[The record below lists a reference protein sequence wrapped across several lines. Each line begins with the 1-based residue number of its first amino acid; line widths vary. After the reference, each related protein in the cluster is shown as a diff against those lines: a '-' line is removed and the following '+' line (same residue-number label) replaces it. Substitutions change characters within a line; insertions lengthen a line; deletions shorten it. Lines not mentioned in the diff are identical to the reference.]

1 MSQWSR
7 QELEDAFT
15 RHQQVVVEI
24 GETANWSRFAD
35 TFTED
40 ATYVEHTYGTFH
52 GREQIREWITSTM
65 STFPGSE
72 MPLFPVSWQIVD
84 EERGWISC
92 EFMNRMKD
100 PGDGSI
106 HQSPNLSLMKYAGDG
121 LWSYEE
127 DAYNP
132 GNFLPM
138 VRSYVDRC
146 RELGTLSTD
155 GEAFAG
161 AMKWS

>member
-1 MSQWSR
+1 MSTWSR
-7 QELEDAFT
+7 KELEDAFSH
-15 RHQQVVVEI
+15 HQQVVVGI
-24 GETANWSRFAD
+24 GESGEWSRFAD

-40 ATYVEHTYGTFH
+40 ATYVEHVYGRFQ
-52 GREQIREWITSTM
+52 GREAIREWITSTM

-72 MPLFPVSWQIVD
+72 MPLFPVSWQIID

-138 VRSYVDRC
+138 VRGYVERC
-146 RELGTLSTD
+146 RELGSLSSD

-161 AMKWS
+161 AMNWS

>member
-1 MSQWSR
+1 M
-7 QELEDAFT
+7 
-15 RHQQVVVEI
+15 VVGI
-24 GETANWSRFAD
+24 GESGEWSRFAD

-40 ATYVEHTYGTFH
+40 ATYVEHVYGTFH
-52 GREQIREWITSTM
+52 GREQIRAWITSTM

-72 MPLFPVSWQIVD
+72 MPLFPVSWQIID

-100 PGDGSI
+100 PGDGST
-106 HQSPNLSLMKYAGDG
+106 HQAPNLSLMKYGGDG

-138 VRSYVDRC
+138 VRGYVERSHQ
-146 RELGTLSTD
+146 LGTLSSD
-155 GEAFAG
+155 GQSFAR
-161 AMKWS
+161 AMSWELAP